1 MSENINIARLFKQEG
16 YVIIPQLFARE
27 QVSELRLICDRILS
41 QWFERFPR
49 YKQRPRKKNCSQ
61 LTDLYYY
68 FKGDR
73 EQLIFLLNT
82 IANPRVLSILKYI
95 CDRQLLFHDL
105 QYFFNPL
112 HTSWRGYWHRDL
124 QVIAPDDATEKRRLF
139 NINDRFIRVNIA
151 LIPDDNLEIVPGSHT
166 RWDTKEELE
175 IRKELN
181 GKNNTSEMPGSTKI
195 VLNTGDA
202 VFFDGFSIH
211 RGNYFVD
218 KPRRTMAMLYSS
230 PVDYHTPPQTC
241 FLEPNILDYLLPEAK
256 IFFQDFVNIYKTRW
270 LTTT

>member
-1 MSENINIARLFKQEG
+1 MLESLNIIDRYQQEG

-27 QVSELRLICDRILS
+27 QVSELRAICERILPL
-41 QWFERFPR
+41 WFERFPR
-49 YKQRPRKKNCSQ
+49 YKQKPKRKNISQ
-61 LTDLYYY
+61 LTDIYFFSDCQNQLY
-68 FKGDR
+68 
-73 EQLIFLLNT
+73 FLLNT
-82 IANPRVLSILKYI
+82 IANPQVLSILKSI
-95 CDRQLLFHDL
+95 SDCKLLFHDL

-112 HTSWRGYWHRDL
+112 HTSWRGDWHRDG
-124 QVIAPDDATEKRRLF
+124 QAIAPDDATEKGKLF
-139 NINDRFIRVNIA
+139 DVNDRFIRVNIA

-181 GKNNTSEMPGSTKI
+181 GKKNTSEMPGSTKI
-195 VLNTGDA
+195 VLNPGDA

-211 RGNYFVD
+211 RGNYFVNN
-218 KPRRTMAMLYSS
+218 PRRTIAMLYSS
-230 PVDYHTPPQTC
+230 PVYYSTPPQTC
-241 FLEPNILDYLLPEAK
+241 FLEPNILDYLSPEVK